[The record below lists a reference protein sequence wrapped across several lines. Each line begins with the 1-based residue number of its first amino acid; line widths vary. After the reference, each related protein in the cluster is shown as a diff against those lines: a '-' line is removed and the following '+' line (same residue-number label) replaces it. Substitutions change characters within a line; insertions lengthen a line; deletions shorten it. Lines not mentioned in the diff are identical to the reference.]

1 MASQLL
7 RRTTPAQQDLWAQA
21 DALELELG
29 AEGAVRM
36 LRGQI
41 VEAERETRAFLYRL
55 HDEIVR
61 RHPGEDWW
69 TILGRA

>member
-1 MASQLL
+1 
-7 RRTTPAQQDLWAQA
+7 
-21 DALELELG
+21 
-29 AEGAVRM
+29 M